1 MRLLVAEDDPRL
13 RKTLVHIFEQNK
25 FSVDTVSNGED
36 ALTYAQSMEYD
47 GLVLDI
53 MMPGRDG
60 LQVLHTLRQ
69 SGVTTPALFLTA
81 RTEVEQRV
89 EGLDAGA
96 EDLDAFGLD
105 DPELTVTVQYTAEDE
120 EGNQTEETFTLSVS
134 RDPAERKAAEA
145 EAGETDTEETEEDI
159 TAYVRI
165 GDSQIVYQIAGSSY
179 EKLMAAGYD
188 DLRHREVFTGD
199 FSDVT
204 GLEIT
209 LEGNTYQLTSEGKG
223 EDRVFSYG
231 AEELETGDLQS
242 ALEGLTAAG
251 FTQEQPTEREEI
263 ALTLTLD
270 NDNVQT
276 LCIQLYRYDGEQCL
290 AVVDGAPVSLVPRS
304 AVVALV
310 EAVNAI
316 VL

>member
-25 FSVDTVSNGED
+25 FSVDAVSNGED

-134 RDPAERKAAEA
+134 RDPAERAAAAEA
-145 EAGETDTEETEEDI
+145 DGDETESEDI
-159 TAYVRI
+159 TAYVRV
-165 GDSQIVYQIAGSSY
+165 GESKIVYQIAGTSY
-179 EKLMAAGYD
+179 EKLMAATYD
-188 DLRHREVFTGD
+188 DLRHREVFAAD
-199 FSDVT
+199 FGEVT
-204 GLEIT
+204 GLEVT
-209 LEGNTYQLTSEGKG
+209 LEGSTYQLTSEGDG
-223 EDRVFSYG
+223 EDRTFFYG
-231 AEELETGDLQS
+231 EEELETGDLQS
-242 ALEGLTAAG
+242 ALEGLSAAS
-251 FTQEQPTEREEI
+251 FTDESPDGKEEI
-263 ALTLTLD
+263 ALTVTLD
-270 NDNVQT
+270 NENVQEVE
-276 LCIQLYRYDGEQCL
+276 IRLYRCDGEQCL
-290 AVVDGAPVSLVPRS
+290 AVVDGRSVSLVPRS
-304 AVVALV
+304 SVVDLI
-310 EAVNAI
+310 ESINAI